1 MNSVKAGWWPSCS
14 HPTGPVGHV
23 AAQVPLKEAWTVAGL
38 LARRIPYS
46 GWGAVTVMVA
56 QLSGTIEES

>member
-1 MNSVKAGWWPSCS
+1 M
-14 HPTGPVGHV
+14 GHV

-38 LARRIPYS
+38 LARRIP